1 MILKLFPPDLD
12 PVILA
17 MVFWQARQAGQP
29 GQARAAMA
37 ARAARAGRA
46 ARARQSCISQP
57 NTLYKFATAPCRGD
71 LLPSPPPDR
80 EVVVIYIKQKRPG
93 PV

>member
-1 MILKLFPPDLD
+1 MASK
-12 PVILA
+12 A
-17 MVFWQARQAGQP
+17 SKA
-29 GQARAAMA
+29 ARAGKVG
-37 ARAARAGRA
+37 RAARAGTTGRA

-57 NTLYKFATAPCRGD
+57 HTLYIVGTAPCRGD